1 MTDQSGPLT
10 TTVLSSS
17 EMDAAK
23 MGMLAS
29 IIGGSILLAAAIF
42 YVTTVQV
49 DSDYAYLLLGCLL
62 GATSLGVIVFLELM
76 KREKIPT
83 FEGVFPDYLG
93 STAVVFGT
101 LSMVWLSRFSIWF
114 LVQEVSL
121 ISPGIGNGEV
131 DWIPDWMTFVQALSV
146 LSAVLI
152 GVWQSERHGLGNT
165 VRTVLVLAPICMAL
179 SVMSIWEDWTA
190 SGLGMWTSLGYITL
204 LTSSIIISLRL
215 DRAQLFLISAGS
227 ATLFP
232 LLLSSIAEFGI
243 DAIGLLVPIVI
254 ITGITAIDKSL
265 DRKMIEN
272 SSGFI
277 VGAILLAQ
285 FISSGESFLF
295 GGVTISN
302 PPYDL
307 SFVLW
312 AALLVGWFGSTYMQ
326 RTPAMPIGL
335 ALAIAMLHGEGS
347 AIAWCVG
354 IVAFVYLATRDH
366 ARDWVVM
373 GTFAAL
379 AASWWFSSL
388 IVGDSS
394 DTLFGAIEASDLLFY
409 GIFPIL
415 VILSIW
421 QTSEGRFHSSMVGGL
436 AVIGSLTPAVLIDAD
451 PIFSSVVIAAALTS
465 LFLRVRAASDEEHVP
480 TWELFLPLLA
490 ILITSFS
497 SGPASVGEGGTSNP
511 YVLFIL
517 PISALAIHIIC
528 FPIREKECWDVN
540 ATWSADPGTRLSLGA
555 VFLLLL
561 LAQFI
566 GLSESTVA
574 ESVSFPINEIR
585 LFLFIATVALGAHE
599 AGAFEVKTP
608 YSRMMAALGSLTL
621 LFLTG
626 VTDQPTLTGAII
638 REVALISCLL
648 AISYRYQATGKVT
661 PEERQT
667 DSGVLLVLL
676 VASIFDISGGLWAL
690 TVLLVVADR
699 SIRYQ
704 HGFIQ
709 ILVAP
714 VVLLIGVVSTS
725 GFQNHNLVWGILEQI
740 PYLGETS
747 NLLGESVLPRWTTIL
762 LAIMCV
768 ISVVR
773 HRKITI
779 AKSEYTPYLPIFWIL
794 IIVAV
799 IVPDGRYVPPILTI
813 FATFAALRSG
823 YLGWFWFNPFA
834 AMWSAFCIMEMS
846 VESGLTTLQPYTG
859 ALMTFGVI
867 SFVQY
872 IVYLRGDL
880 HRWIQTDRVQLNDDF
895 NLGETPSSFSPFGIY
910 NRLLGYTAFIVFPSE
925 EMYDF
930 LPSIRVFMMSILAYD
945 LYRNRSVIGL
955 RIWVLPMTF
964 FLAELLDHT
973 TYDYS
978 LDEGWTHLA
987 TLVLVV
993 SGIYQLYKSY
1003 IFENEIGESD
1013 TGWATGTI
1021 GTIYALSG
1029 VLFFVDG
1036 HNSFQG
1042 QDLAALSGFAMV
1054 TVFGHHLVLGFNR
1067 NDGWRRLMSLFGL
1080 PVGIIFTGF
1089 ELGELFGIVALFL
1102 AAMTMIAQGIMYSA
1116 RGGLGMGSVKEDGVG
1131 HLDPVKVLEV
1141 TGLGGTLPALDQEE
1155 IYESDKANNLPATIT
1170 ESEEEEEEADDNIQ
1184 DREEKAREAAS
1195 IDTETVEE
1203 IVQDEIKGIS
1213 RKVSDV
1219 RFPIFGSDLQ
1229 MEITGGMVS
1238 RIASVVATGN
1248 PGFVPIIRIDDAGVV
1263 SVQWESIGG
1272 STQSE

>member
-1 MTDQSGPLT
+1 MADQIGPLT

-29 IIGGSILLAAAIF
+29 IVGGSVLLAAAVY

-62 GATSLGVIVFLELM
+62 GATSLGVILFLELM

-114 LVQEVSL
+114 LIQEVTL
-121 ISPGIGNGEV
+121 ISPDVGNGEV
-131 DWIPDWMTFVQALSV
+131 DWIPDWMTFVQTLSV

-152 GVWQSERHGLGNT
+152 GVWQTERHGLGNT

-179 SVMSIWEDWTA
+179 SVMTIWEDWTA
-190 SGLGMWTSLGYITL
+190 FGLGMWTSLGYITL

-232 LLLSSIAEFGI
+232 LLLSSSAEFGI

-272 SSGFI
+272 SSGFV

-285 FISSGESFLF
+285 FISAGESFLF
-295 GGVTISN
+295 GGFTISN
-302 PPYDL
+302 PPFDL

-354 IVAFVYLATRDH
+354 IIAFGYLATRDH

-379 AASWWFSSL
+379 VASWWFSSI

-394 DTLFGAIEASDLLFY
+394 EILFGAIEASDLLLY
-409 GIFPIL
+409 VIFPIM

-421 QTSEGRFHSSMVGGL
+421 QTSEGRFHSTMIGGV
-436 AVIGSLTPAVLIDAD
+436 AVIGSLTTAVLVDAD
-451 PIFSSVVIAAALTS
+451 PIFSSLVIAAALTS
-465 LFLRVRAASDEEHVP
+465 LFFTVRASSDKEHVP

-497 SGPASVGEGGTSNP
+497 SGPASVGEGGTSDL

-517 PISALAIHIIC
+517 PLCALAIHIIC
-528 FPIREKECWDVN
+528 FPIREKESWDVN
-540 ATWSADPGTRLSLGA
+540 GTWSADPGTRLSLGA

-574 ESVSFPINEIR
+574 DSVTLPINEIR
-585 LFLFIATVALGAHE
+585 LFLFIVTVALGAHE

-648 AISYRYQATGKVT
+648 AISYRYQATGKAT
-661 PEERQT
+661 SEERQT

-676 VASIFDISGGLWAL
+676 IASIFDISGGLWAL

-714 VVLLIGVVSTS
+714 VVLFIGVVSTS
-725 GFQNHNLVWGILEQI
+725 GFQNHNLVWGLLEQI
-740 PYLGETS
+740 PYLGGMS
-747 NLLGESVLPRWTTIL
+747 NLLGEGVLPRWTTIL
-762 LAIMCV
+762 LAIMCA
-768 ISVVR
+768 ISVIR
-773 HRKITI
+773 HRKITMP
-779 AKSEYTPYLPIFWIL
+779 KSEYTPYLPIFWIL

-813 FATFAALRSG
+813 FSTIAALRSG

-846 VESGLTTLQPYTG
+846 VESELTNLEPYTG
-859 ALMTFGVI
+859 ALTTFGIVAFI
-867 SFVQY
+867 QY

-880 HRWIQTDRVQLNDDF
+880 HRWTDSDRVQLDDDF
-895 NLGETPSSFSPFGIY
+895 NLGQPPSSFSPFGIY
-910 NRLLGYTAFIVFPSE
+910 NRLLGYSAFIVFPSE

-930 LPSIRVFMMSILAYD
+930 LPVVRVFMMLVLAYD
-945 LYRNRSVIGL
+945 LYRNRLDIGL
-955 RIWVLPMTF
+955 KIWVIPMTF
-964 FLAELLDHT
+964 FSVEFFDHL
-973 TYDYS
+973 TYDPVTS
-978 LDEGWTHLA
+978 TTSWAHLG
-987 TLVLVV
+987 TLVLIF
-993 SGIYQLYKSY
+993 SGLYQLYKSY
-1003 IFENEIGESD
+1003 LFEDEVGHPD

-1036 HNSFQG
+1036 HYGLQG

-1116 RGGLGMGSVKEDGVG
+1116 RGGLGMGSVKEEGEG

-1141 TGLGGTLPALDQEE
+1141 TGFGGTLAAIDERE
-1155 IYESDKANNLPATIT
+1155 ISESDKTDNLPPTIT
-1170 ESEEEEEEADDNIQ
+1170 ELEDVQAEGHIKDS
-1184 DREEKAREAAS
+1184 EEKAREAVS
-1195 IDTETVEE
+1195 IETETVEE
-1203 IVQDEIKGIS
+1203 IVQDEVEEIS

-1248 PGFVPIIRIDDAGVV
+1248 PGFVPIVRIDDAGIV

>member
-1 MTDQSGPLT
+1 MSDQSGTLT

-29 IIGGSILLAAAIF
+29 IIGGSVLLAAAVY

-93 STAVVFGT
+93 SVAVVFGT

-114 LVQEVSL
+114 LIQEVSL
-121 ISPGIGNGEV
+121 ISPDIGAGEV

-146 LSAVLI
+146 LIAVII
-152 GVWQSERHGLGNT
+152 GVWQTEKNDLGNT
-165 VRTVLVLAPICMAL
+165 VRTVLVLAPITMAL

-190 SGLGMWTSLGYITL
+190 TGLGMWTSISYIAL

-232 LLLSSIAEFGI
+232 LLLSSTADFGI

-272 SSGFI
+272 SSGFV

-285 FISSGESFLF
+285 FISAGESFLF
-295 GGVTISN
+295 GGVTISS

-354 IVAFVYLATRDH
+354 IVAFGYLATRDH
-366 ARDWVVM
+366 ARNWVVT
-373 GTFAAL
+373 GTFVAL
-379 AASWWFSSL
+379 AASWWFSSI
-388 IVGDSS
+388 IVIRTSS
-394 DTLFGAIEASDLLFY
+394 TLFGAIEASDFLLY
-409 GIFPIL
+409 IIFPIL

-421 QTSEGRFHSSMVGGL
+421 QTSEGRFHSIIVGSL
-436 AVIGSLTPAVLIDAD
+436 ALIGSLTTAVLVDAD
-451 PIFSSVVIAAALTS
+451 QIFSSLVIAAALTS
-465 LFLRVRAASDEEHVP
+465 IFLKVRGSSDEEHVP
-480 TWELFLPLLA
+480 TWELFIPLLA

-497 SGPASVGEGGTSNP
+497 SGPASVGEGGTSDP

-517 PISALAIHIIC
+517 PLCALAIHIIC
-528 FPIREKECWDVN
+528 FPIREKESWDVN
-540 ATWSADPGTRLSLGA
+540 GTWSADPGTRLSLGA

-566 GLSESTVA
+566 GLSSNTVSD
-574 ESVSFPINEIR
+574 SVNLPIQEIR
-585 LFLFIATVALGAHE
+585 LFLFIVTVALGAHE

-626 VTDQPTLTGAII
+626 ITDQPSLTGAII

-648 AISYRYQATGKVT
+648 AISYRYKATGNVT
-661 PEERQT
+661 AEERQT

-676 VASIFDISGGLWAL
+676 IASIFDISGGLWAL

-714 VVLLIGVVSTS
+714 VVLFIGVVSTS
-725 GFQNHNLVWGILEQI
+725 GFQNQNLVWGILEQI
-740 PYLGETS
+740 PYLGGMS
-747 NLLGESVLPRWTTIL
+747 NLLGDNVLPRWTTIL
-762 LAIMCV
+762 LAIMCI

-773 HRKITI
+773 HRKITTP
-779 AKSEYTPYLPIFWIL
+779 KSEYTPYLPIFWIL
-794 IIVAV
+794 IIIAV

-813 FATFAALRSG
+813 FGTIAALRSG

-846 VESGLTTLQPYTG
+846 VESELTTLEPYTG
-859 ALMTFGVI
+859 ALMTFGIV

-880 HRWIQTDRVQLNDDF
+880 HRWIQTDRLQLDDDF
-895 NLGETPSSFSPFGIY
+895 NLGESPSSFSAFGIY
-910 NRLLGYTAFIVFPSE
+910 NRLLGYSAFILFPSQ

-930 LPSIRVFMMSILAYD
+930 LPVIRVFMMSILAYD
-945 LYRNRSVIGL
+945 LYRNRLVIGL
-955 RIWVLPMTF
+955 RVWVLPMTF
-964 FLAELLDHT
+964 FLAELLDYI
-973 TYDYS
+973 TYDPDTD
-978 LDEGWTHLA
+978 LGWTHLA
-987 TLVLVV
+987 TLTLVI
-993 SGIYQLYKSY
+993 SGLYQLYKSY
-1003 IFENEIGESD
+1003 IFENEIGEPD

-1021 GTIYALSG
+1021 GTIYALLG

-1036 HNSFQG
+1036 HYSMQG

-1080 PVGIIFTGF
+1080 PIGIIFTGF

-1116 RGGLGMGSVKEDGVG
+1116 RGGLGMGSVKEEGDG

-1141 TGLGGTLPALDQEE
+1141 TGFGVTTPTLDEKE
-1155 IYESDKANNLPATIT
+1155 IHASDETDNLPPTIT
-1170 ESEEEEEEADDNIQ
+1170 ELEEENEETPMPLMK
-1184 DREEKAREAAS
+1184 REIGDALEKLTPS
-1195 IDTETVEE
+1195 TTEESQIVEE
-1203 IVQDEIKGIS
+1203 IP

-1263 SVQWESIGG
+1263 SVQWESTGG
-1272 STQSE
+1272 SNQSE